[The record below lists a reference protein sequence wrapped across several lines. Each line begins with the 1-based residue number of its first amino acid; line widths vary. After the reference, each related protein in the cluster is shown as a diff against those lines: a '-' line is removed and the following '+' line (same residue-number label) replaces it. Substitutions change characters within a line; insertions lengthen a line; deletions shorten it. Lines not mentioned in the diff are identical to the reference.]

1 MPDIDSLWDN
11 DDTEQFHFTEEER
24 SPDYSKLI
32 NKINEEVETK
42 VEGKYIRPEYRTEFN
57 LSDLSDD
64 VPKLLSEQDIKQ
76 IARVQRF
83 RKE

>member
-1 MPDIDSLWDN
+1 MPDIDSIWDN
-11 DDTEQFHFTEEER
+11 DDSEQFHFTEEER

-32 NKINEEVETK
+32 NKINEEVEVK
-42 VEGKYIRPEYRTEFN
+42 VEGEHVRPEDRTEFN

-64 VPKLLSEQDIKQ
+64 VPKRLTEQDIKQ
-76 IARVQRF
+76 IARIQRF